1 MNNTTHTKRHYF
13 TKSQILKTLRAAED
27 ESLYDIEIKDSNCDA
42 LCWAGN
48 KRGRTRL
55 FDVTIK
61 GKKLT
66 DLGIHPRTFNLRI
79 CNISPQEGN
88 VNVLFI
94 RYYFHI
100 NVDVSK
106 ISIEEMSTLTNDQ
119 NHAFGAIKTVLRN
132 VTTDGYG
139 FCAEVRCHVSDI
151 KDIVRCYNMYSW
163 KLLDIPVG
171 LMKRLSFYYRKKEGW
186 DWKEKSVKPVGLD
199 EFENFYNLAED
210 DELSV
215 KPI

>member
-1 MNNTTHTKRHYF
+1 MNNTTPTKRHYF
-13 TKSQILKTLRAAED
+13 TQTQISKALSFGVKSLD
-27 ESLYDIEIKDSNCDA
+27 VIEIKEGKCDA
-42 LCWAGN
+42 ICWKEKMRA
-48 KRGRTRL
+48 RTRR
-55 FDVTIK
+55 FDLTIK
-61 GKKLT
+61 DNNLKVQ
-66 DLGIHPRTFNLRI
+66 GIHPRTFNLRV
-79 CNISPQEGN
+79 CNIPARNGN

-119 NHAFGAIKTVLRN
+119 NLAFGAIKTVLRN

-171 LMKRLSFYYRKKEGW
+171 LMKRLSYYYRKKEGW